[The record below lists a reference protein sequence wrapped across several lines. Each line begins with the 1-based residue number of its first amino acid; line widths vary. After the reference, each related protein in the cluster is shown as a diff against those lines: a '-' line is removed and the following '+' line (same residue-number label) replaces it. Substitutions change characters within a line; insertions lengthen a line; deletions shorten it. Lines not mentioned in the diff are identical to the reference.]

1 MLTQPCGRRT
11 TRTIQIAAVAV
22 AALMLPAAVAA
33 QNLTGALVGNVRD
46 AQGAG
51 VPGAGVRLNSA
62 ALIGGP
68 VEIATNDK
76 GQVRFAVLPPGTY
89 ALEITKSGFTRA
101 ELPGIEIGAGE
112 TVERTFVL
120 QPAGVSEAVVV
131 TGETSRLLGRQPG
144 LATRFGPED
153 LRTIPTRR
161 ASMFDFVRAAPGI
174 SPTSPSSG
182 TATTVSAF
190 GSGINTNAF
199 LIDGTNFTCP
209 CVGVARSEPGIGFH
223 SRSPGSDGG
232 RVGRIRQHPGS
243 GDQRD
248 HPAGE

>member
-161 ASMFDFVRAAPGI
+161 ASMFDFVRAAP
-174 SPTSPSSG
+174 
-182 TATTVSAF
+182 AV
-190 GSGINTNAF
+190 
-199 LIDGTNFTCP
+199 
-209 CVGVARSEPGIGFH
+209 
-223 SRSPGSDGG
+223 
-232 RVGRIRQHPGS
+232 
-243 GDQRD
+243 
-248 HPAGE
+248 